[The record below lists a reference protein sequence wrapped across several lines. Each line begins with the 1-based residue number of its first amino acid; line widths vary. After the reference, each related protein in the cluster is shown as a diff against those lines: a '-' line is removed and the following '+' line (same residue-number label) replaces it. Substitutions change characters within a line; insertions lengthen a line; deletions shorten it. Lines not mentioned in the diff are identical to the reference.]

1 MSKNP
6 EKMKINGTT
15 AVPVAFIPVVAKA
28 VLSSGRT
35 VARLDLVA
43 FAWCFLKVIVEFKSN
58 KSKMQRQQISTK
70 KVQANHCGGKCGE
83 WKS

>member
-58 KSKMQRQQISTK
+58 KSKMQRQQS
-70 KVQANHCGGKCGE
+70 QGE
-83 WKS
+83 NGALNLYCWRSSF